1 MTKSSECTRRSFLRL
16 GLGIAAGTP
25 ILLSEGCGSSDSS
38 TPTAPPTPAAS
49 KVAIVACKDYGS
61 SVQPALAQAFS
72 LLGGIGSLV
81 NGKTVTVK
89 INLTNDGTFEN
100 QFGLPPGESF
110 ITNGGTAIALASLL
124 FQNGAADGPLR

>member
-1 MTKSSECTRRSFLRL
+1 
-16 GLGIAAGTP
+16 LGIAAGTP
-25 ILLSEGCGSSDSS
+25 ILLSESCGSSGSS
-38 TPTAPPTPAAS
+38 TPTTPPTSAAF

-89 INLTNDGTFEN
+89 VNLTNDGRF
-100 QFGLPPGESF
+100 
-110 ITNGGTAIALASLL
+110 
-124 FQNGAADGPLR
+124 